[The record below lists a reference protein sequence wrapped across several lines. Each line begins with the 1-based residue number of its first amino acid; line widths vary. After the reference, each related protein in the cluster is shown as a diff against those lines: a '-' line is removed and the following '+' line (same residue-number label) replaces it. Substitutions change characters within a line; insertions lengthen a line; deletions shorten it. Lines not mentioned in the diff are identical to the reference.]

1 VSSSR
6 KYADKNRVN
15 QLYLSTLLVLFASL
29 SQAFDAN
36 STKDLNFHLLEQL
49 ESTMAETPL
58 IAKVMP
64 DWTDEMI
71 ATQEQQS
78 LAYQQLLGS
87 AIASD
92 ALMIKQAML
101 RHTYWRDINVL
112 RLRALAGEEFAVGR
126 IVLRT
131 EADMLEVIDLL
142 RSQQD

>member
-1 VSSSR
+1 VRSTR
-6 KYADKNRVN
+6 KYTYKPRVI
-15 QLYLSTLLVLFASL
+15 QLCMSFFLLLLTSL

-36 STKDLNFHLLEQL
+36 SANDLNFRLLEQL

-64 DWTDEMI
+64 DWTEEMI

-87 AIASD
+87 AIATD
-92 ALMIKQAML
+92 ELMIKQAML

-112 RLRALAGEEFAVGR
+112 RLRALAGEDFAVGR
-126 IVLRT
+126 IVFRT
-131 EADMLEVIDLL
+131 QADMLEIIDLL
-142 RSQQD
+142 RSQEH

>member
-1 VSSSR
+1 MR
-6 KYADKNRVN
+6 NIRNYIDTMRVN

-29 SQAFDAN
+29 SQAFDAD
-36 STKDLNFHLLEQL
+36 STNDLNFRLLEQL

-64 DWTDEMI
+64 YWTDEMI

-87 AIASD
+87 AIAND
-92 ALMIKQAML
+92 ERMIKRAML

-112 RLRALAGEEFAVGR
+112 RLRALAGEDFAVGR

>member
-6 KYADKNRVN
+6 KYADKNRAY
-15 QLYLSTLLVLFASL
+15 QLYLSTLLMLFTSL
-29 SQAFDAN
+29 SLAFDAN
-36 STKDLNFHLLEQL
+36 STNDLNFRLLEQL

-78 LAYQQLLGS
+78 LSYQQLLGS
-87 AIASD
+87 AITSD
-92 ALMIKQAML
+92 ELMIKQAML

-112 RLRALAGEEFAVGR
+112 RLRALAGEDFAVGR
-126 IVLRT
+126 IVFRT

>member
-6 KYADKNRVN
+6 KYADKNRAN
-15 QLYLSTLLVLFASL
+15 QLYLSTLLMLFASL

-36 STKDLNFHLLEQL
+36 STKDLNFRLLEQL

-71 ATQEQQS
+71 ETQEQQS

-92 ALMIKQAML
+92 ELMIKQAML

-112 RLRALAGEEFAVGR
+112 RLRALAGEDFAVGR

-131 EADMLEVIDLL
+131 QADMLEVIDLL
-142 RSQQD
+142 GSQEE

>member
-1 VSSSR
+1 M
-6 KYADKNRVN
+6 
-15 QLYLSTLLVLFASL
+15 LFTSL
-29 SQAFDAN
+29 SLAFDAN
-36 STKDLNFHLLEQL
+36 STNDLNFRLLEQL

-78 LAYQQLLGS
+78 LSYQQLLGS
-87 AIASD
+87 AITSD
-92 ALMIKQAML
+92 ELMIKQAML

-112 RLRALAGEEFAVGR
+112 RLRALAGEDFAVGR
-126 IVLRT
+126 IVFRT

>member
-6 KYADKNRVN
+6 KYADKNRAN
-15 QLYLSTLLVLFASL
+15 QLYLSTLLMLFASL

-36 STKDLNFHLLEQL
+36 STKDLNFRLLEQL

-71 ATQEQQS
+71 ETQEQQS

-92 ALMIKQAML
+92 ELMIKQAML

>member
-15 QLYLSTLLVLFASL
+15 QLYLSTLLMLFASL
-29 SQAFDAN
+29 SQAFDAD
-36 STKDLNFHLLEQL
+36 STNDLNFRLLEQL

-71 ATQEQQS
+71 ETQEQQS

-92 ALMIKQAML
+92 ELMIKQAML

-112 RLRALAGEEFAVGR
+112 RLRALAGEDFAVGR

-131 EADMLEVIDLL
+131 QADMLEVIDLL
-142 RSQQD
+142 GSQEE